1 MIKVC
6 TGWLAPHPEVVMTPE
21 DGTLPLGGVSHGMC
35 EACKAESDQELQK
48 IEAYDEYVRNFPLHD
63 PRD

>member
-1 MIKVC
+1 MCYQHNAVPAVYCVQGETDSMGCEYIF
-6 TGWLAPHPEVVMTPE
+6 
-21 DGTLPLGGVSHGMC
+21 MC

-48 IEAYDEYVRNFPLHD
+48 LEAYDEYVRNFPLHD